1 MCDDMD
7 GKRKSWK
14 VIFNP
19 YLISLVALGLAAYT
33 FWDNNFHFKLDVA
46 AGKQVK
52 LFVGHIDEGDRNPV
66 ILMSL
71 ALTNSDGKTECVQD
85 VKLNV
90 TLTSK
95 NSTLWHK
102 EFPSMREYDTLLSS
116 GSSINQVELLP
127 IVIVGKTTEVRKYVF
142 YPIENIQQNHIP
154 KSFDL
159 TITVYT
165 KYRSSWKANKT
176 YEVKN
181 VSDVLQDLDNQDKWN
196 FAVRDIFQ
204 KN

>member
-1 MCDDMD
+1 MNN
-7 GKRKSWK
+7 KRKLRK
-14 VIFNP
+14 YIFNP
-19 YLISLVALGLAAYT
+19 YLISLVALILSAYT
-33 FWDNNFHFKLDVA
+33 FWDNNFQFKLDVA

-52 LFVGHIDEGDRNPV
+52 LFVGHIDQGDRNPV

-71 ALTNSDGKTECVQD
+71 ALTNSGGKTECVQD

-90 TLTSK
+90 TLTS
-95 NSTLWHK
+95 NNRSLWHR
-102 EFPSMREYDTLLSS
+102 EFASMREYDTLLAS

-127 IVIVGKTTEVRKYVF
+127 IVIVGKTTEIRKYVF

-165 KYRSSWKANKT
+165 KYRNSWKPNKT

-181 VSDVLQDLDNQDKWN
+181 VSDVWQDLNNRDKWN
-196 FAVRDIFQ
+196 FAIRDIFE

>member
-1 MCDDMD
+1 MCDF
-7 GKRKSWK
+7 
-14 VIFNP
+14 IP
-19 YLISLVALGLAAYT
+19 YIISFFALLFSAYT
-33 FWDNNFHFKLDVA
+33 LWDNYFHFKLDVA
-46 AGKQVK
+46 AGKQAK
-52 LFVGHIDEGDRNPV
+52 LFVGHIDEGDPNPI

-71 ALTNSDGKTECVQD
+71 ALTNSGGKTECLQD

-95 NSTLWHK
+95 NRTLWRK
-102 EFPSMREYDTLLSS
+102 EFASMREYDTLLAS

-127 IVIVGKTTEVRKYVF
+127 IVIVGKTTEIRKYIF
-142 YPIENIQQNHIP
+142 LPIENIQQNQIP

-165 KYRSSWKANKT
+165 KHRNSWKPNKT

-181 VSDVLQDLDNQDKWN
+181 ISDVWQDLNNKDKWN
-196 FAVRDIFQ
+196 FTTRDIFE
-204 KN
+204 K